1 VLQKAQHYLHRFETY
16 LLAFLLTA
24 LLLLSVL
31 QIVLRVFFDT
41 GFLWGEAVSRQ
52 GVLWLALLG
61 ALGATRDKKNIAID
75 ALPRLLSAKW
85 QQAMWTTSQL
95 AAAGICAALTWYGWG
110 MIKLEL
116 EAPGVF
122 LTLGEPGI
130 FAATIPSWWPMCVFV
145 AGFGLISLRLFFTAF
160 SKPPEPHT

>member
-1 VLQKAQHYLHRFETY
+1 VFEKALHYLHRFETY

-75 ALPRLLSAKW
+75 ALPRLLPARW
-85 QQAMWTTSQL
+85 QQALWTISQL
-95 AAAGICAALTWYGWG
+95 AAAGICVALTWYGWG
-110 MIKLEL
+110 MIQLEL

-122 LTLGEPGI
+122 AAIGLPS
-130 FAATIPSWWPMCVFV
+130 FAVTIPSWWPMCLFV
-145 AGFGLISLRLFFTAF
+145 AGFGLISLRLFFAAF